1 MVVTHG
7 SFLMSPIALLLEAVP
22 QHVIVHRDLPR
33 LSGFGSGLV
42 SWTDLY
48 IRLIHPP
55 GSADWPSITLPP
67 ILEFRQVMLDPTQDG
82 RMCERNA
89 SIRHHDH
96 QVPEAQFET
105 CVPADAKNDD
115 LSVEMPTREQS
126 LDRNKSTHPAM
137 ILHS

>member
-1 MVVTHG
+1 
-7 SFLMSPIALLLEAVP
+7 L
-22 QHVIVHRDLPR
+22 QRDRPFVYGL
-33 LSGFGSGLV
+33 FG
-42 SWTDLY
+42 DD
-48 IRLIHPP
+48 
-55 GSADWPSITLPP
+55 AK
-67 ILEFRQVMLDPTQDG
+67 PTQDG

-96 QVPEAQFET
+96 QVSEAQFET

-115 LSVEMPTREQS
+115 LSVEMPTGEQS